1 MAGDDTATKA
11 LTDAHTVLG
20 TVFYM
25 APEQVE
31 GREADG
37 RSDVWALG
45 AMLYE
50 MATGQRPF
58 AGDSTAS
65 VMSAILR
72 DAVPLVSTRLPLT
85 PPAFD
90 HIVERCLQKDPDERW
105 QNAGD
110 VKRELQWIAS
120 GRSGSGVA
128 PAAPPTVQRSRAS
141 WAIAAAAL
149 SIGAVLG
156 AARDCFCGRTRRRRS
171 RSAASFRLFRRL
183 ASEREPRSRCRLTDA
198 TSPLLA

>member
-1 MAGDDTATKA
+1 MAKTGDGDQTATRA

-31 GREADG
+31 GREADA

-72 DAVPLVSTRLPLT
+72 DAVPLVSTRHPLT

-90 HIVERCLQKDPDERW
+90 HLVERCLHKDPDERW
-105 QNAGD
+105 QNAGN
-110 VKRELQWIAS
+110 VKRQLQWIAQ
-120 GRSGSGVA
+120 RSVGQRRSAGGV
-128 PAAPPTVQRSRAS
+128 PCAAPV
-141 WAIAAAAL
+141 
-149 SIGAVLG
+149 
-156 AARDCFCGRTRRRRS
+156 ARDLGDCCCGARDRRRDWGGRDVCCGQARRLRS
-171 RSAASFRLFRRL
+171 RSAASSQSFRRP
-183 ASEREPRSRCRLTDA
+183 ASEPEPHFRA
-198 TSPLLA
+198 LA